1 MPVRGWMDEG
11 DGVYLTHTYTH
22 THTHTHTHTVA
33 RYSVMTVK
41 ESLLF
46 ATKWVSLE
54 VHMPSEMSDRVT
66 DTT

>member
-1 MPVRGWMDEG
+1 MDEG
-11 DGVYLTHTYTH
+11 DDVSH
-22 THTHTHTHTVA
+22 THTHTHTHTVG

-54 VHMPSEMSDRVT
+54 V
-66 DTT
+66 